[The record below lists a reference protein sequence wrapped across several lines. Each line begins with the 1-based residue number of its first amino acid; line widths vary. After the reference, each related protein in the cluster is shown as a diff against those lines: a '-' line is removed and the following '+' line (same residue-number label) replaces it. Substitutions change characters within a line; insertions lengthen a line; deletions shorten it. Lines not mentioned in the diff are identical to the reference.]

1 MQFGETFNLSEK
13 YPFQIII
20 PGSSDIEKVHK

>member
-13 YPFQIII
+13 YACQIII